1 MHDLSLEELE
11 RKYDQIF
18 KEWDKKVNDLYLTT
32 RQIGDTNLRI
42 TLQHQSGIGAGHKEL
57 PASIGSVDG
66 AGTLKFEIPLMLNH
80 IKDERK
86 ILTRAEGQMKKIWE
100 VLMQYAYS
108 QVNPKVKYEKAL
120 CLMVN
125 IVPETSRICD
135 TDNRAVKHIFNIIAN
150 MRIVK
155 DDSWQYMSYMVETKV
170 RGTRPI
176 TEIYVI
182 DWEKI
187 KKDAGILNRY
197 I

>member
-1 MHDLSLEELE
+1 MYLVT
-11 RKYDQIF
+11 RK
-18 KEWDKKVNDLYLTT
+18 
-32 RQIGDTNLRI
+32 IGDTNLEI
-42 TLQHQSGIGAGHKEL
+42 TLQHQSGIKAGHKEL
-57 PASIGSVDG
+57 SEGKGSVGG

-86 ILTRAEGQMKKIWE
+86 ILTRAEGQIKKIWE

-108 QVNPKVKYEKAL
+108 QVTPNVKYKKAL

-125 IVPETSRICD
+125 IVPEASKLS
-135 TDNRAVKHIFNIIAN
+135 DNENKGVKHVLDIIAN

-155 DDSWQYMSYMVETKV
+155 DDSWQYLSYMVETKV
-170 RGTRPI
+170 GGTRPI

-182 DWEKI
+182 DWKKI
-187 KKDAGILNRY
+187 KEDAGILNRY